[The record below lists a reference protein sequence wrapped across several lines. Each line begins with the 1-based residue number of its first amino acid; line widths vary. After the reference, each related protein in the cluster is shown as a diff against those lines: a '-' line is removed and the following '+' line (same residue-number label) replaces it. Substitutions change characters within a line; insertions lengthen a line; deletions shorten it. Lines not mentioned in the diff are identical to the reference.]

1 MSPSPKVLIAD
12 ALSQQAADV
21 FAARGIVVDVKP
33 GLSEDALV
41 EVIGDYDGI
50 AVRSAAKVTANII
63 NAGTRLKIIGRAGI
77 GVDTVDVPAATARGI
92 VVMNTPF
99 GNSITTAEHTIALMM
114 ALVRHIP
121 QANASTHAG
130 LWEKSKF
137 TGAELYGKTLGV
149 IGCGNIGSIVADRAL
164 GLKMK
169 VLAFDPFLSPARA
182 LELGIESVDLDTL
195 YARSDFI
202 TLHTPMLDSTRGM
215 INETT
220 IAKMKKGVRL
230 LNVARGG
237 LIVEAALRTALDSG
251 QVAGAALDVFTVE
264 PAKENILFNDP
275 RVICTPHLGAATH
288 EAQETVA
295 VQIAEQMSDYLLHGA
310 VTNAVNMPSIT
321 AEEAPRLRPY
331 LQLAQQL
338 GQMAGQL
345 QPVSIKQIAVTYGG
359 AAAALNTKPVTA
371 TLLAALLGAS
381 HESVNMVNARQVAA
395 NADIQIVEATQSEL
409 ANYQSYIDVL
419 VTTTS
424 SGTRLGGTLFEGQ
437 PRLVELDNIAVEAA
451 LSGHMLLSR
460 NSDAPGHIGRL
471 GAALGDAGINIATFH
486 LGRDRKGG
494 QAIALVAIDA
504 PLDADMQA
512 RVRALPG
519 VTEVVALTF

>member
-1 MSPSPKVLIAD
+1 MTAKVLIAD
-12 ALSQQAADV
+12 ALSKQAEDI
-21 FAARGIVVDVKP
+21 FKARGLAVDVRP
-33 GLSEDALV
+33 GLPEDELAS
-41 EVIGDYDGI
+41 IIKDYDGI
-50 AVRSAAKVTANII
+50 AVRSAAKVTAKII
-63 NAGTRLKIIGRAGI
+63 DAGSKLRIIGRAGI

-99 GNSITTAEHTIALMM
+99 GNSITTAEHTVALLM
-114 ALVRHIP
+114 ALSRHIP

-169 VLAFDPFLSPARA
+169 VIAFDPFLSPARA
-182 LELGIESVDLDTL
+182 LELGVESVSLDDI

-202 TLHTPMLDSTRGM
+202 TLHTPMLDSTKGM
-215 INETT
+215 INSKT
-220 IAKMKKGVRL
+220 IAQMKKGVRL

-237 LIVEAALRTALDSG
+237 LIVEEDLKAALDSG
-251 QVAGAALDVFTVE
+251 HVAGAALDVFTVE
-264 PAKENILFNDP
+264 PAKDNILFNHP
-275 RVICTPHLGAATH
+275 KVICTPHLGAATH

-295 VQIAEQMSDYLLHGA
+295 IQIAEQMSDYLLAGA

-321 AEEAPRLRPY
+321 AEEAPRLKPY
-331 LQLAQQL
+331 LQLALQL
-338 GQMAGQL
+338 GMMAGQL
-345 QPVSIKQIAVTYGG
+345 QKTNIRKVGITYGG
-359 AAAALNTKPVTA
+359 AAASLNTKPVTA

-409 ANYQSYIDVL
+409 ANYQSYIDVEVSTDTAAL
-419 VTTTS
+419 
-424 SGTRLGGTLFEGQ
+424 RLGGTLFDGQ
-437 PRLVELDNIAVEAA
+437 PRLVELDNIAIEAQ
-451 LSGHMLLSR
+451 LTGHMLLSR
-460 NSDAPGHIGRL
+460 NDDAPGHIGRL
-471 GAALGDAGINIATFH
+471 GTLLGEAGINIATFH

-494 QAIALVAIDA
+494 QAIALVSIDA
-504 PLDADMQA
+504 PLATTVQDKIA
-512 RVRALPG
+512 ALPG
-519 VTEVVALTF
+519 VRGVHALSF